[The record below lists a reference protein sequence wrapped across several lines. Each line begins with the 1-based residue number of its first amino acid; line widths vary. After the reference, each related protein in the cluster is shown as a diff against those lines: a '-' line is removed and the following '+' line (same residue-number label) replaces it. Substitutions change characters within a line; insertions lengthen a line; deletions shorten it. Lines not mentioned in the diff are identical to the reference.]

1 MSTPEIQFVRRSR
14 RTSTIESYE
23 STVAQVVARMRERPD
38 APLDLAAMAAC
49 VAVSRSHFDRVFREV
64 TGLSP
69 RHFQAAVRLRA
80 ATHLIL
86 TTSRRITDVCFD
98 VGYESLGTFV
108 TRFTQSFGV
117 SPMRLRSIAPELER
131 PLSTLLPRHPPADVP
146 LPATTPQRYVRG
158 VASNFDG
165 VAFIGL
171 FRERIADQA
180 PEHCAIAAAPGPFA
194 MPDVADGAYWVMAIS
209 LRPDRR
215 AIDVLLDDDIPRAAM
230 PAPVTVENGVAERDL
245 ALEFRA
251 ASPVDPPVNLV
262 LPLLMRIH
270 EQRMTQSVNLA
281 AHEGDSCR
289 RANSSSRPSRPSG
302 QNL

>member
-1 MSTPEIQFVRRSR
+1 MSFMEMPFVRRSR
-14 RTSTIESYE
+14 RTSTIEAYE

-38 APLDLAAMAAC
+38 APLDLAGMAAC

-86 TTSRRITDVCFD
+86 TTRRRITDVCFD

-117 SPMRLRSIAPELER
+117 SPMRLRSIIPDLEC
-131 PLSTLLPRHPPADVP
+131 PLAALLPRHRPIDMPPMGT
-146 LPATTPQRYVRG
+146 LPRRHVRG
-158 VASNFDG
+158 VASSFDG
-165 VAFIGL
+165 IAFIGL
-171 FRERIADQA
+171 FRERIADHA
-180 PEHCAIAAAPGPFA
+180 PEHCAIAAAPGPFV

-230 PAPVTVENGVAERDL
+230 PSPVNVADGIAERDL
-245 ALEFRA
+245 ALEFRG

-270 EQRMTQSVNLA
+270 EQRMAQTVNRREA
-281 AHEGDSCR
+281 TYGSQGIDSDGR
-289 RANSSSRPSRPSG
+289 
-302 QNL
+302 